1 MKHFFLL
8 LFTTCL
14 LLFTLSNCTTSTN
27 TPSPAGGGGNGG
39 GSGGG
44 FTCNINGQPFV
55 ASTAYAYRQ
64 GDGITIQG
72 SDSTGKYVSLQLD
85 DHTIGNHTLS
95 YRATD
100 IGIYKA
106 VGVSAYLHSSSALYG
121 LNTGSIS
128 LSSINTN
135 TNSATGTFNF
145 GAYDILAQTSVTI
158 TNGMFTNLP
167 IYDSLAMLQSTA
179 GYYSF
184 GSLSVLEN
192 GLSWKPT
199 VVFAKKDTTPIISI
213 VGSNGDFLKRIT
225 VWFPAYTP
233 PGTYPLDTIGT
244 IMHGVICEELLDTL
258 KFFLP
263 GSGSITIT
271 QNNPLTHDV
280 KGYFSADLENFKS
293 DTLPH
298 RIYTNGVFKARYVQ
312 Q

>member
-1 MKHFFLL
+1 MQRFFI
-8 LFTTCL
+8 LFSTTCL
-14 LLFTLSNCTTSTN
+14 LLFTLANCTTPNSS
-27 TPSPAGGGGNGG
+27 PSPTGAGGGGNG
-39 GSGGG
+39 GGG

-55 ASTAYAYRQ
+55 ATTAYAYKQ
-64 GDGITIQG
+64 GDGITILG

-85 DHTIGNHTLS
+85 DRNLGSHTLAF
-95 YRATD
+95 RATD

-106 VGVSAYLHSSSALYG
+106 VGVSTYLHSSSALYG
-121 LNTGSIS
+121 LNTGTIN
-128 LSSINTN
+128 LSSINAN
-135 TNSATGTFNF
+135 TNSTTGTFNF
-145 GAYDILAQTSVTI
+145 NSYDVLAHTTVAI

-167 IYDSLAMLQSTA
+167 IYDSLAMIQSTA

-184 GSLSVLEN
+184 GSLSVMEN
-192 GLSWKPT
+192 GTSWKPT
-199 VVFAKKDTTPIISI
+199 VVFATKDTTPIISI

-298 RIYTNGVFKARYVQ
+298 RIYTNGVFKARYVEQ
-312 Q
+312 